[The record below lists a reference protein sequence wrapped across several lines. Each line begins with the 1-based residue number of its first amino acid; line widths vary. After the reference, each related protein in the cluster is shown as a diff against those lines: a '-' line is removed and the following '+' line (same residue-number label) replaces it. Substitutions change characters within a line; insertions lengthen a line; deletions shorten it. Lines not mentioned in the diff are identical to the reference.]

1 MKTKKR
7 IIVLTDQGQ
16 VIPLNVSWVGRFSTP
31 TNIKRYVAPI
41 VGRPFVAA
49 IHRGFTWA
57 GHSDWSYKYDSLP
70 IWASAISMQE
80 NDNTLWT

>member
-1 MKTKKR
+1 MKENKR

-49 IHRGFTWA
+49 ICRGFTWI
-57 GHSDWSYKYDSLP
+57 GHNEWSCKYDSLP
-70 IWASAISMQE
+70 RWKSATSMQE
-80 NDNTLWT
+80 KDNTLWI